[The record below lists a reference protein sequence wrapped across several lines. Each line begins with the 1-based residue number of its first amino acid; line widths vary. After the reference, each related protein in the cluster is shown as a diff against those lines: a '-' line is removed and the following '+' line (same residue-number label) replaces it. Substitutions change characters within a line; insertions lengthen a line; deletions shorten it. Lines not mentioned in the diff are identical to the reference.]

1 MVSFFFFSCGL
12 LAGELVHYISQRAVR
27 SASDGLTQRVCET
40 TDELVEDDHYFR
52 LCFCEGVVLSPTPRC
67 YDLGEFI
74 IVACLHVMSN

>member
-1 MVSFFFFSCGL
+1 MVSFVFFLVGCWLVS
-12 LAGELVHYISQRAVR
+12 LVHYISQRAVR